1 MLPGWN
7 PQKLTQGSWPSN
19 QGSRR
24 QQRWLCLYQLCTA
37 SGHNRSLDC
46 ASPQGTTA
54 VASKYRNS
62 TREATC
68 LEHHI
73 FDGQMGGSPL
83 LLLVKIKPSPQD
95 HVSFDV
101 PMRETSKLTSVTMSM
116 VDDTGCQG
124 TIIPLKS
131 TYAMGIR
138 KQDLVHVRLT
148 MRGAIK
154 EDLEVMWGHSRHRH
168 QGHLWL
174 NPINVAALLCL
185 RQDGESLPLQR
196 STRNL
201 GVI

>member
-62 TREATC
+62 TREAIC

-73 FDGQMGGSPL
+73 FYGQMGGSPL

-95 HVSFDV
+95 HVSSVHHPHVRNLQADISHHVNGRWHRV
-101 PMRETSKLTSVTMSM
+101 PRYNYPSE
-116 VDDTGCQG
+116 
-124 TIIPLKS
+124 
-131 TYAMGIR
+131 
-138 KQDLVHVRLT
+138 VHVCYGNKETGPRPCEAHYAWCYKRGPRSDVGSQSASPSGTPLT
-148 MRGAIK
+148 QSNQRGSS
-154 EDLEVMWGHSRHRH
+154 VMSQTRWREPSFAEKHS
-168 QGHLWL
+168 
-174 NPINVAALLCL
+174 
-185 RQDGESLPLQR
+185 
-196 STRNL
+196 
-201 GVI
+201 